1 MSDTSLTLGVLGG
14 MGPAATV
21 EFLARLQ
28 AYTPAEKDQD
38 HIRVIAD
45 INPKAPDRNV
55 PGSNA
60 GAVLAEMAGAL
71 QGAGAQ
77 VLAMPCNTA
86 HAHADLIQRAS
97 GLPLIDLIGE
107 GAKAA
112 RQSGA
117 RRVGVLGTKGA
128 LRLYRE
134 YLAAQAL
141 GLVSLS
147 PERQEDFMATIY
159 KIKAGDLEIDRHRFE
174 VRVKGRAIELTPKEF
189 ELLAILVGAPG
200 RVFGREELL
209 DAVWGRDGFVEPRT
223 VDVHVARLR
232 GKFTAARLPVPGVET
247 VRGVGYRFRDPAR
260 S

>member
-1 MSDTSLTLGVLGG
+1 MSEPANSKVLGVLGG
-14 MGPAATV
+14 MGPAATLV
-21 EFLARLQ
+21 FLQNLQ
-28 AYTPAEKDQD
+28 AFTPAKGDAD
-38 HIRVIAD
+38 HIRVLMD
-45 INPKAPDRNV
+45 LNPKVPDRNLT
-55 PGSNA
+55 GSAA
-60 GAVLAEMAGAL
+60 GVTLAEMAGAL
-71 QGAGAQ
+71 AGAGAQ

-141 GLVSLS
+141 GMVSLE
-147 PERQEDFMATIY
+147 PERLEEFMATIY
-159 KIKAGDLEIDRHRFE
+159 KIKAGDVGPATKREMVGYAMDLIGGGAEAIIAGCTEAPLVIGPSDLKVEFIDP
-174 VRVKGRAIELTPKEF
+174 G
-189 ELLAILVGAPG
+189 ELLAKRCVAVCLGLESAP
-200 RVFGREELL
+200 
-209 DAVWGRDGFVEPRT
+209 A
-223 VDVHVARLR
+223 
-232 GKFTAARLPVPGVET
+232 LP
-247 VRGVGYRFRDPAR
+247 D

>member
-1 MSDTSLTLGVLGG
+1 
-14 MGPAATV
+14 MGPAATLD
-21 EFLARLQ
+21 FLKNLQ
-28 AYTPAEKDQD
+28 AFTPAKGDAD
-38 HIRVIAD
+38 HIRVLAD
-45 INPKAPDRNV
+45 INPKVPDRNTM
-55 PGSNA
+55 GTAA
-60 GAVLAEMAGAL
+60 GVALAEMAGAL
-71 QGAGAQ
+71 AGAGAQ

-141 GLVSLS
+141 GMVSLP
-147 PERQEDFMATIY
+147 PERQEAFMATIY
-159 KIKAGDLEIDRHRFE
+159 KIKAGDLSEATRGEMIGYAQELIAGGAEALIAGCTEAPLVMRPDD
-174 VRVKGRAIELTPKEF
+174 VKVEF
-189 ELLAILVGAPG
+189 VDPGELLARRCVSVCLGYEPAPE
-200 RVFGREELL
+200 VL
-209 DAVWGRDGFVEPRT
+209 T
-223 VDVHVARLR
+223 
-232 GKFTAARLPVPGVET
+232 
-247 VRGVGYRFRDPAR
+247 